1 MPWMVKPYSRRQL
14 TREERI
20 DKLQYPQRQE
30 GGQKR
35 FWNNIEPV
43 QSTTGDHGAKS
54 KGFQRHCFYMFGVA
68 QHAEDTPVQG
78 RQDTNLIQWPYK
90 MNRQCMCL
98 MRTYVGALAGQD
110 RT

>member
-1 MPWMVKPYSRRQL
+1 MVKNAFGIILSRFRVL
-14 TREERI
+14 
-20 DKLQYPQRQE
+20 L
-30 GGQKR
+30 
-35 FWNNIEPV
+35 
-43 QSTTGDHGAKS
+43 GDHGAKS

-68 QHAEDTPVQG
+68 QHAEDTPGQG